1 VRIHLQRRMGRSV
14 PPISGHTPRP
24 PLGGTGGSAPRSP
37 YGAASGNSHRPYA
50 KFRSEGRGAL
60 GTVPPLFGLGNGD
73 TVPLTFQGTGE
84 ELAVS
89 VIRSQ
94 NHKILLSLYNSK
106 VNEHDRFQCTLYFQ
120 CYHLYIPGH
129 FSWWMFHCTVL
140 SALDVV
146 IWVMVEKTYNRLP
159 DRQG

>member
-1 VRIHLQRRMGRSV
+1 MAAPINRRAHSFAATDGEVGPSYKW
-14 PPISGHTPRP
+14 PPTATAT
-24 PLGGTGGSAPRSP
+24 GGTGGSAPRSP

-129 FSWWMFHCTVL
+129 FS
-140 SALDVV
+140 
-146 IWVMVEKTYNRLP
+146 
-159 DRQG
+159 